1 MSPSPA
7 AVLDQVASEGPAA
20 PGGKPIQVIGIGVV
34 LNAGGLV
41 LIDQRLNEGLL
52 GGLWEFPGGK
62 QEPGEAI
69 EATIARELMEE
80 LAIVVEVG
88 EELIRLQH
96 SYGPKRLLF
105 VVHVC
110 RWLAGEPQPL
120 ACQQLRWVAPND
132 LDSYQFPAA
141 NAGIIAALLGR
152 LGLERP
158 LAMAGGNGDS
168 GTPHAAS
175 ARADQAEAKANPPD
189 R

>member
-1 MSPSPA
+1 MINP
-7 AVLDQVASEGPAA
+7 SEGLSPVNDAA
-20 PGGKPIQVIGIGVV
+20 EMPPVQVIGIGVV
-34 LNAGGLV
+34 LDAAGLV

-69 EATIARELMEE
+69 EASIARELMEE
-80 LAIVVEVG
+80 LAITVEVG

-105 VVHVC
+105 VVHLC

-132 LDSYQFPAA
+132 LASYSFPAA
-141 NAGIIAALLGR
+141 NTRIIAALLQY

-158 LAMAGGNGDS
+158 PLLAGERS
-168 GTPHAAS
+168 I
-175 ARADQAEAKANPPD
+175 
-189 R
+189 